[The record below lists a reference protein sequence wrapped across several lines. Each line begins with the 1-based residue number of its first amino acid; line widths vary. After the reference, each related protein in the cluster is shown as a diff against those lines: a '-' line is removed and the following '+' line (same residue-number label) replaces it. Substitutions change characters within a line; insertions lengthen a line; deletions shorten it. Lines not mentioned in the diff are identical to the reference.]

1 MIRRPEEV
9 PGMPRIVGTDEEITQ
24 FGGGEGARALSFP
37 ENTAPWGLGSFHS
50 AAWDPLWSV
59 PLVETA
65 AGSSGAAVQR
75 KRARLS
81 P

>member
-1 MIRRPEEV
+1 
-9 PGMPRIVGTDEEITQ
+9 MPRIVGTDEEITQ

-37 ENTAPWGLGSFHS
+37 ENTAPWNLPSFHS
-50 AAWDPLWSV
+50 AAWDPLWSG
-59 PLVETA
+59 LVEAA